1 MPEAARR
8 ERSEPMALDSFAG
21 SPKADRSHFP
31 LRPILLDAARAHQ
44 EGQLEYESDGTALV
58 RHPDL
63 ARAGWEQGLRFAPAR
78 QFPLIRATFDDL
90 NKALS
95 RLSNSPPA
103 EGNRTL
109 RDLYEEELAA
119 YDDLAAK
126 ALADG
131 RWEPDYGT
139 YVVDHYR
146 GELFLVA
153 PERWHRLALVTS
165 NAMLL
170 SDPERRLPWQEVRER
185 LESAVVGFAG
195 VSVGGNVLEGWL
207 REARPRQVK
216 LADPDWVEVT
226 NFNRGERMSLRHAVR
241 SRAHRLDPRDP
252 YDVPRVPKVES
263 LAYEQLLVDPYTRF
277 HVYSD
282 GLTRAN
288 LDAFLLG
295 GGGEPRLDV
304 LVEEM
309 DDLELKVLV
318 RERARAH
325 GIDVL
330 MLSDFGHRAQ
340 AQWNHFRT
348 DAAEPL
354 GCGGSD
360 EALRAAL
367 EAARSGGRAEVLR
380 FVECLCGKEIADAAL
395 LEFWEGRGEQPTASL
410 PQSGAIAM
418 ASGAIGG
425 KELALHVL
433 GHSRRPNRVT
443 FDLLERRVD
452 GAVEG
457 AAR

>member
-1 MPEAARR
+1 MLEAGRCEHGEPRR
-8 ERSEPMALDSFAG
+8 LDLPAAS
-21 SPKADRSHFP
+21 ADRSHFP
-31 LRPILLDAARAHQ
+31 LRPILLDAAIAHR
-44 EGQLEYESDGTALV
+44 EGQLVYEGDGSVFV

-63 ARAGWEQGLRFAPAR
+63 ARAGHAQGLRFAPAR

-95 RLSNSPPA
+95 RLSNSPPG
-103 EGNRTL
+103 EGDRTL
-109 RDLYEEELAA
+109 RDSYEGELAA
-119 YDDLAAK
+119 YDDLVAK

-131 RWEPDYGT
+131 KWEPDYGT

-170 SDPERRLPWQEVRER
+170 SDPGRHLPWREVRTR

-207 REARPRQVK
+207 REARARQVK

-241 SRAHRLDPRDP
+241 SRAQRLDPRDP
-252 YDVPRVPKVES
+252 YDVPRVSKVEY

-277 HVYSD
+277 HVYSE

-295 GGGEPRLDV
+295 GGDEPRLDV

-330 MLSDFGHRAQ
+330 MLSDFGHRAHV
-340 AQWNHFRT
+340 QWNHFQA
-348 DAAEPL
+348 DAAAAL
-354 GCGGSD
+354 GCGASD
-360 EALRAAL
+360 EALHAAL
-367 EAARSGGRAEVLR
+367 GAARRGGRAEVMR
-380 FVECLCGKEIADAAL
+380 FVESLCGEKVADAAL

-410 PQSGAIAM
+410 PQSGAVAM

-433 GHSRRPNRVT
+433 GHSRRPNRAI
-443 FDLLERRVD
+443 FDLLERRVE

-457 AAR
+457 GSR